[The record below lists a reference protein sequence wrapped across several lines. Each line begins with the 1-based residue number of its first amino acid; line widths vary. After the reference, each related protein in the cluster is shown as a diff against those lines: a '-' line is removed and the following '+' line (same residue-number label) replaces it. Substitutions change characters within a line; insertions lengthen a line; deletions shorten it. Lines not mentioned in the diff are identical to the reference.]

1 KARRKKHH
9 HNDHALPDAALAAML
24 CGFVH
29 TRGLVMRKK
38 LVAGNW
44 KMHGSRA
51 MASELMVDIAEGA
64 PQDIDVAVY
73 PPFPYVAEVA
83 AWHGEVIGVGAHD
96 VSAHAAE
103 GAFTGE
109 VSAAMLRDIGCGPAL
124 VGQSE
129 RRPYHG
135 EDNGCV
141 AAKLAA
147 VVDAGMSPVLC
158 VGETLEQREAGQA
171 EAVIA
176 AQLDAVFDKCGIAGF
191 APAVVAYE
199 PVWAIGTGKTATP
212 EQ

>member
-83 AWHGEVIGVGAHD
+83 ACHGGVIGVGAQD

-109 VSAAMLRDIGCGPAL
+109 VSAAMLRDIGCSSVL
-124 VGQSE
+124 VCHSE
-129 RRPYHG
+129 RRHYHDE
-135 EDNGCV
+135 EDDFV
-141 AAKLAA
+141 
-147 VVDAGMSPVLC
+147 
-158 VGETLEQREAGQA
+158 
-171 EAVIA
+171 A
-176 AQLDAVFDKCGIAGF
+176 AQLG
-191 APAVVAYE
+191 AVV
-199 PVWAIGTGKTATP
+199 VAI
-212 EQ
+212 Q